1 MVCNEEIAS
10 VFAEIFVAFAEI
22 AEVLLATLV
31 ERVLIE
37 LVCDSI
43 TAESSSSVLFVSFSE
58 LVKVAISVSCF
69 SVFPS
74 KAVIFV

>member
-22 AEVLLATLV
+22 AEVLLAMLV

-43 TAESSSSVLFVSFSE
+43 TAESSSSVLFVSFS
-58 LVKVAISVSCF
+58 
-69 SVFPS
+69 
-74 KAVIFV
+74 